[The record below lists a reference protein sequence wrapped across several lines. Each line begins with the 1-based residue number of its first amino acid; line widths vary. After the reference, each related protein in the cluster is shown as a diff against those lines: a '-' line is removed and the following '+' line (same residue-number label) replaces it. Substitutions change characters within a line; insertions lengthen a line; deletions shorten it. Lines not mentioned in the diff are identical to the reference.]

1 MGGPI
6 VTLVEY
12 IAAGLERKFGWG
24 SWDCV
29 LFAVGWL
36 EIATGRDYLT
46 QYKPWSSAFEA
57 ARKVANLGGLDAL
70 FDAELTQINPHFA
83 ADGDLAIIRGT
94 AFVFSGPHV
103 VSVGEEGL
111 VFLDRLEAQYAWSH
125 APENKGTPECHQ

>member
-1 MGGPI
+1 MK
-6 VTLVEY
+6 LADY
-12 IAAGLERKFGWG
+12 ITAHLGRPFAWG
-24 SWDCV
+24 EHDCV

-94 AFVFSGPHV
+94 AFVFSGAHV

-125 APENKGTPECHQ
+125 APENKGTLECHQ

>member
-1 MGGPI
+1 MK
-6 VTLVEY
+6 LHDY
-12 IAAGLERKFGWG
+12 IAGHLGRPFEWG
-24 SWDCV
+24 VHDCV
-29 LFAVGWL
+29 LFSVGWL

-46 QYKPWSSAFEA
+46 QHKPWSTAFEA
-57 ARKVANLGGLDAL
+57 ARKVTNLGGLDAL

-94 AFVFSGPHV
+94 AFVFSGSHV

-111 VFLDRLEAQYAWSH
+111 IFLDRLEAQYAWSH